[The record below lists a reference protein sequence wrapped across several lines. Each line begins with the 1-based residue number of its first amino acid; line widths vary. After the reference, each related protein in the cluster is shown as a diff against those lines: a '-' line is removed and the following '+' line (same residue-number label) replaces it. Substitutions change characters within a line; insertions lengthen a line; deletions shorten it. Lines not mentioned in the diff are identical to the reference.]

1 MKTYEKIWNEFN
13 EDKIFKKTLKIVIS
27 SFITYTNFYMY
38 FKGFKNDIIL
48 RNFLKH
54 IFTQ

>member
-1 MKTYEKIWNEFN
+1 MIWDEFN